1 MAGECRADD
10 IVVFIGLLILDLN
23 LVQKEKMME
32 QPELGIRV
40 SNLRQE
46 QGFTQEQL
54 AEYCEVSTRTIQRI
68 ENGEVEP
75 RPFTRNNLSNVL
87 EFDFNA
93 DQAKSENLW
102 LAVLHLSSIFVILI
116 IPLLIW
122 SWKKD
127 QSTKID
133 EQGRAVLNFQITV
146 TLMLI
151 GATLLLVV
159 VGPTSMILMEQMG
172 SGVSAAAWIPFAII
186 VLCLI
191 SIGIFTTYEGVVNT
205 IRVMSGKQYH
215 YPLSIPF
222 LKV

>member
-1 MAGECRADD
+1 
-10 IVVFIGLLILDLN
+10 
-23 LVQKEKMME
+23 ME
-32 QPELGIRV
+32 QPELGRRV
-40 SNLRQE
+40 CILRQE

-68 ENGEVEP
+68 ENGEVDP
-75 RPFTRNNLSNVL
+75 RPFTRNSLSNVL

-116 IPLLIW
+116 IPLLVW
-122 SWKKD
+122 SWKKN

-172 SGVSAAAWIPFAII
+172 NGLSAAAWIPFALI

-191 SIGIFTTYEGVVNT
+191 SIGIFTTYEGIANT
-205 IRVMSGKQYH
+205 IRVMTGKQYH
-215 YPLSIPF
+215 YPLSLPF

>member
-1 MAGECRADD
+1 
-10 IVVFIGLLILDLN
+10 
-23 LVQKEKMME
+23 ME

-40 SNLRQE
+40 SKLRQE

-68 ENGEVEP
+68 ESGEVEP
-75 RPFTRNNLSNVL
+75 RPFTRNSLSNVL

-93 DQAKSENLW
+93 AQAKNESLW

-116 IPLLIW
+116 IPLLAW
-122 SWKKD
+122 SWKKN

-159 VGPTSMILMEQMG
+159 VGPAAIILMEPTG
-172 SGVSAAAWIPFAII
+172 SGLSTIAWVPF
-186 VLCLI
+186 VLSVLFLI
-191 SIGIFTTYEGVVNT
+191 SIGIFTAYEGVANT
-205 IRVMSGKQYH
+205 IRVMTGKQYH
-215 YPLSIPF
+215 YPLSLPF

>member
-1 MAGECRADD
+1 
-10 IVVFIGLLILDLN
+10 
-23 LVQKEKMME
+23 ME

-40 SNLRQE
+40 STLRQE
-46 QGFTQEQL
+46 KGFTQEQL

-75 RPFTRNNLSNVL
+75 RPFTRNSLSNVL

-93 DQAKSENLW
+93 DQTKSENLW

-116 IPLLIW
+116 IPLLVW
-122 SWKKD
+122 SWKKN

-146 TLMLI
+146 SLMLI

-159 VGPTSMILMEQMG
+159 VGPASIILMEQMG
-172 SGVSAAAWIPFAII
+172 SGLSAAAWIPMAIS
-186 VLCLI
+186 VLFLI
-191 SIGIFTTYEGVVNT
+191 SIGIFTTYEGVANT
-205 IRVMSGKQYH
+205 IRVMTGKQYH

>member
-1 MAGECRADD
+1 
-10 IVVFIGLLILDLN
+10 
-23 LVQKEKMME
+23 ME
-32 QPELGIRV
+32 QPELGTRV
-40 SNLRQE
+40 STLRQE
-46 QGFTQEQL
+46 KGFTQEQL

-75 RPFTRNNLSNVL
+75 RPFTRNSLSNVL

-93 DQAKSENLW
+93 DQTKSENLW

-116 IPLLIW
+116 IPLLVW
-122 SWKKD
+122 SWKKN

-159 VGPTSMILMEQMG
+159 VGPASIILMEQMG
-172 SGVSAAAWIPFAII
+172 SGLSAAAWIPMAIS
-186 VLCLI
+186 VLFLI
-191 SIGIFTTYEGVVNT
+191 SIGIFTTYEGVANT
-205 IRVMSGKQYH
+205 IRVMTGKQYH

>member
-1 MAGECRADD
+1 
-10 IVVFIGLLILDLN
+10 
-23 LVQKEKMME
+23 ME

-40 SNLRQE
+40 STLRQE

-68 ENGEVEP
+68 ESGEVEP
-75 RPFTRNNLSNVL
+75 RPFTRNSLSNVL

-93 DQAKSENLW
+93 AQAKSENLW

-116 IPLLIW
+116 IPLLVW
-122 SWKKD
+122 SWKKN

-159 VGPTSMILMEQMG
+159 VGPTSMILIEQMG
-172 SGVSAAAWIPFAII
+172 NELSAAAWIPFALI

-191 SIGIFTTYEGVVNT
+191 SIGIFTTYEGVANT

>member
-1 MAGECRADD
+1 
-10 IVVFIGLLILDLN
+10 
-23 LVQKEKMME
+23 ME

-40 SNLRQE
+40 SALRQE

-75 RPFTRNNLSNVL
+75 RPFTRNSLSNVL
-87 EFDFNA
+87 EFDLNA
-93 DQAKSENLW
+93 DQTKNESLW

-116 IPLLIW
+116 IPLLVW
-122 SWKKD
+122 SWKKN

-151 GATLLLVV
+151 GATLLLVI

-191 SIGIFTTYEGVVNT
+191 SIGIFTTYEGVANT

>member
-1 MAGECRADD
+1 
-10 IVVFIGLLILDLN
+10 
-23 LVQKEKMME
+23 ME

-40 SNLRQE
+40 SALRQE

-75 RPFTRNNLSNVL
+75 RPFTRNSLSNVL
-87 EFDFNA
+87 EFDLNA
-93 DQAKSENLW
+93 DQTKNESLW

-116 IPLLIW
+116 IPLLVW
-122 SWKKD
+122 SWKKN

-172 SGVSAAAWIPFAII
+172 SGISAAAWIPFALI

-191 SIGIFTTYEGVVNT
+191 SIGIFTTYEGIANT
-205 IRVMSGKQYH
+205 IRVMTGKQYH

>member
-1 MAGECRADD
+1 
-10 IVVFIGLLILDLN
+10 
-23 LVQKEKMME
+23 ME

-40 SNLRQE
+40 STLRQE
-46 QGFTQEQL
+46 KGFTQEQL

-75 RPFTRNNLSNVL
+75 RPFTRNSLSNVL

-93 DQAKSENLW
+93 DQTKSENLW

-116 IPLLIW
+116 IPLLVW
-122 SWKKD
+122 SWKKN

-159 VGPTSMILMEQMG
+159 VGPASIILMEQMG
-172 SGVSAAAWIPFAII
+172 SGLSAAAWIPMAIS
-186 VLCLI
+186 VLFLI
-191 SIGIFTTYEGVVNT
+191 SIGIFTTYEGVANT
-205 IRVMSGKQYH
+205 IRVMTGKQYH

>member
-1 MAGECRADD
+1 
-10 IVVFIGLLILDLN
+10 
-23 LVQKEKMME
+23 ME

-40 SNLRQE
+40 STLRQE
-46 QGFTQEQL
+46 KGFTQEQL

-75 RPFTRNNLSNVL
+75 RPFTRNSLSNVL

-93 DQAKSENLW
+93 DQTKSENLW

-116 IPLLIW
+116 IPLLVW
-122 SWKKD
+122 SRKKN
-127 QSTKID
+127 QSTKND

-159 VGPTSMILMEQMG
+159 VGPASIILMEQMG
-172 SGVSAAAWIPFAII
+172 SGLSAAAWIPMAIS
-186 VLCLI
+186 VLFLI
-191 SIGIFTTYEGVVNT
+191 SIGIFTTYEGVANT
-205 IRVMSGKQYH
+205 IRVMTGKQYH